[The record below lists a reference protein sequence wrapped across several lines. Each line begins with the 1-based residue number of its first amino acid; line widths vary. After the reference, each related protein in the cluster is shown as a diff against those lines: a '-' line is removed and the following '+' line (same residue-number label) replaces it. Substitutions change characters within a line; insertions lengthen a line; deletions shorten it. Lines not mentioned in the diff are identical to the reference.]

1 MSSTGIINKT
11 QSGNQLDWFET
22 SFGEIHWVRF
32 GLLSQLLK
40 SFIRLLKSGILDLDE
55 LRIYSEKSD
64 FVLFKNKNSKQ
75 LKIGNKYWN
84 QNFENQE
91 VDFLEEFLNENGKIQ
106 SISNFLIL
114 NAKLKSSAN
123 LKFKFERESKEHMAK
138 VIEVLNSPSANEN
151 SLPNLVNVFFRCLAF
166 AYDVLNDPDYGILIY
181 IKMSFLVVEI
191 QLSLRNFESAFELLL
206 ELQDF
211 VNRQLQNKVVILYLE
226 SEKSYLKKT
235 IGKIEKLHK
244 KLKLEKKNAGF
255 YKQNQKDK
263 EEIKTL
269 FDEEINVT
277 ENNSP

>member
-1 MSSTGIINKT
+1 MM
-11 QSGNQLDWFET
+11 
-22 SFGEIHWVRF
+22 
-32 GLLSQLLK
+32 
-40 SFIRLLKSGILDLDE
+40 
-55 LRIYSEKSD
+55 
-64 FVLFKNKNSKQ
+64 
-75 LKIGNKYWN
+75 KIGNKYWN

-106 SISNFLIL
+106 SIGNFLIL

-123 LKFKFERESKEHMAK
+123 LKFKFERESKEHMSE
-138 VIEVLNSPSANEN
+138 VIEKLNSPSTNVN
-151 SLPNLVNVFFRCLAF
+151 SLPNLVNVFFRSLAF

-191 QLSLRNFESAFELLL
+191 QLSLRNFETAFELLS

-226 SEKSYLKKT
+226 SEKSYLKKA

-244 KLKLEKKNAGF
+244 KLNLEKKNADF
-255 YKQNQKDK
+255 FKQNQKDK
-263 EEIKTL
+263 EKIKSL
-269 FDEEINVT
+269 LEEEINES